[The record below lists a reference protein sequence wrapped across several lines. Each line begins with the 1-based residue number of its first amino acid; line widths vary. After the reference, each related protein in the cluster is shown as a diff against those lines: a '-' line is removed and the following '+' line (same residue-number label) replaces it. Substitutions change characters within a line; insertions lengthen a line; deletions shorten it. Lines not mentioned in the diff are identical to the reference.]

1 MAGINIENIVASTKV
16 CDLLDIELLA
26 EKTPGSSYNP
36 DEFAGLTIKFDDPR
50 VAVLVLSTGKI
61 VCTGAKNMDEVENSI
76 KKVVKKIKDVG
87 FEVKKKYKIETEN
100 IVASTMLNKEMHL
113 SSISKG
119 LLFKHVEYEPEQF
132 PGLIYKADDYNALLI
147 LFSSGK
153 LICTGAKNVEDAT
166 KAIDMM
172 KEKLSSLGVL

>member
-26 EKTPGSSYNP
+26 EKMPGSSYNP

-61 VCTGAKNMDEVENSI
+61 VCTGAKNMDEVDSSI

-87 FEVKKKYKIETEN
+87 FEVKKKYDITTEN
-100 IVASTMLNKEMHL
+100 IVASTEFNKEMHL

-132 PGLIYKADDYNALLI
+132 PGLIYKADDFNALLI